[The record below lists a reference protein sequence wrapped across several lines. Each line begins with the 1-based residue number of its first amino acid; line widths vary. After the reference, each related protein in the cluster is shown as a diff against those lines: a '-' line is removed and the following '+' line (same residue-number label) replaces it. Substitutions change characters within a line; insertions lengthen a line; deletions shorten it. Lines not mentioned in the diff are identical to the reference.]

1 MLTVTPPYLVVSDKI
16 EDPGGGEGEGDEGEK
31 PKPIVECQYHSV
43 YVYVLVPGRSVGVYY
58 VTNSS
63 TCCGRFVYPNKLIQ
77 YNIVSARLPC
87 PRDAGDE
94 VGGDEGGEG
103 DDEGDD
109 DEEEEEECVHHGVHL
124 GAYDQQ
130 HDLKGGGGGG
140 G

>member
-1 MLTVTPPYLVVSDKI
+1 M
-16 EDPGGGEGEGDEGEK
+16 
-31 PKPIVECQYHSV
+31 
-43 YVYVLVPGRSVGVYY
+43 YY

-63 TCCGRFVYPNKLIQ
+63 TCVVAGLFTLIKLIH
-77 YNIVSARLPC
+77 YNIVRCVPC

-124 GAYDQQ
+124 GTYDQQ
-130 HDLKGGGGGG
+130 HDLKGGGGEGG
-140 G
+140 